1 MSSPTIVCR
10 ESFHNLINFFEY
22 MTGKDLN
29 DGKRSELFL
38 INFSEY
44 MTRKD
49 LNDGKRSELFPARIR
64 QKNQFLNLRNFS
76 QKTLGEDLTKSV
88 TL

>member
-1 MSSPTIVCR
+1 
-10 ESFHNLINFFEY
+10 
-22 MTGKDLN
+22 MTG
-29 DGKRSELFL
+29 
-38 INFSEY
+38 
-44 MTRKD
+44 KD

-64 QKNQFLNLRNFS
+64 QKINQFLNLGNFS